1 MLRYEASFPKKRQ
14 EKKNSTLLK
23 YIAVRHPDDKGLSN
37 DIAEYIVQKIL
48 PTIKR
53 IQKPLNKLRDKIEQK
68 VLKTEE
74 IDIALDEGRSG
85 FSQYQKILDREVKS
99 KLEQALEKRLP
110 EMIKEIN
117 IPNVSIGDFLHEEP
131 DFLSDPE
138 AQKNLEDVVIT
149 FDSLQNQR
157 AEGIYYSSGLIIV
170 DIYYLLINF
179 YDLDRETIQTMKE
192 HVRTILAH
200 ELNHAIA
207 DAYKKAKNVPE
218 ISEEVQE
225 AFDSNP
231 MLDKDERIAY
241 VYNIA
246 SITINHIN
254 GLNKIPNE
262 TEILN
267 IAKAAYSKSYGFS
280 FPSPVNE
287 RDFFRRVLTLV
298 NERLSKRDF
307 YERSRNPFDLDKNI
321 QYKTI

>member
-37 DIAEYIVQKIL
+37 DITEYIVQKIL